1 MNKIERILK
10 IEDVHQALD
19 DLMDLFFTENSEQGH
34 QFLLH
39 DLQSIKKSLINVSML
54 TWDFFIWANKK
65 EDKYDA
71 IIIFV
76 NDKNIKFGIPI
87 FSEFL
92 WLSKNPKVG
101 YKLLKQ
107 AILFAKSKNF
117 KYITMSTVVKSL
129 KYKKLKSFYKKIG
142 LVKDSENYIGKL

>member
-71 IIIFV
+71 II
-76 NDKNIKFGIPI
+76 NKQKNN
-87 FSEFL
+87 E
-92 WLSKNPKVG
+92 
-101 YKLLKQ
+101 
-107 AILFAKSKNF
+107 
-117 KYITMSTVVKSL
+117 
-129 KYKKLKSFYKKIG
+129 
-142 LVKDSENYIGKL
+142 